1 MNELKEK
8 SAVMTPMM
16 AQYLQIKKE
25 HQDYLLFYR
34 MGDFYEL
41 FLDDAVIASKALDI
55 ALTKRG
61 KLDSQDMCGVPFHA
75 YESYLAKL
83 IRQGYKVAIC
93 EQVEDP
99 KEAKKRGAKSVV
111 KREVIR
117 LVTAGTLTEEP
128 LLDAKKNNFL
138 LTLAKVNDTL
148 GLSWLD
154 ISTGDFYLQEVLLKA
169 KDEGVVLAGILSRL
183 NPVETVISDA
193 YLQNPQIFNVLNDY
207 RDQLSVLPQARFNS
221 ENAKKRLETVFKV
234 EAVEAF
240 GNFTRAE
247 ITAAGVLLD
256 YVENTQ
262 KGKIPLIS
270 KPVKVTESQI
280 MEIDGATRRSLELV
294 EALTGDKN
302 SCLLGVIDRTVTG
315 AGGRLLASRVSNPLK
330 DIEGINRR
338 LDSVEFFTRFN
349 RIRQE
354 VRAILKACPDIE
366 RAVSRLSLGRG
377 GPRDLANIKTALAV
391 VPQLKNLVMSF
402 NQNTD
407 EQILSEFPDSL
418 KTVLNNLGEHSNL
431 VSTLEQALAE
441 DLPLLARDGGFIR
454 EGFYPPLDE
463 IKLLKNDSHKM
474 IVELQNKYAEATGI
488 SNLKI
493 KYNNVI
499 GYFIE
504 VQSKFAPEM
513 LENKDFIHRQSV
525 LNATRFTT
533 VELTELENKI
543 RGAADKA
550 LAMELEMFDNL
561 VKDVRLASEDISR
574 TAKAMAELDVSS
586 ALADLAV
593 EKNYCRPQIDDSLVF
608 DVKEGRHPVVENA
621 ISKEN
626 AGAFVGNNCQLDD
639 AHGRLWLLT
648 GPNMAGKSTF
658 LRQNAIIA
666 IMAQMGSF
674 VPCASAH
681 IGVID
686 KIFSRVGASD
696 DLARGRSTFMVEM
709 VETASILNQADE
721 RSFVIL
727 DEIGRGT
734 ATFDGLS
741 IAWAVVEHLHEL
753 NKCRALFATH
763 YHELTALTSK
773 LPLMT
778 LHCMKIKE
786 FNDEVIFLHEVIDGA
801 ADRSYGIHVAK
812 LAGLPRTVV
821 KRAEQVLETLEREGK
836 SQSVSQ
842 LAEDLPLFAAVRSK
856 DEPAAQQI
864 VPAME
869 ALKEL
874 NPDNLTPREA
884 LDKLYELKNLAE
896 ESLKDAV

>member
-1 MNELKEK
+1 MTERTENL
-8 SAVMTPMM
+8 SSMTPMM
-16 AQYLQIKKE
+16 AQYLQIKRE

-41 FLDDAVIASKALDI
+41 FLDDAITASKALDI

-61 KLDSQDMCGVPFHA
+61 KLDNQDIPMCGVPFHA

-83 IRQGYKVAIC
+83 IRQGFKVAIC

-99 KEAKKRGAKSVV
+99 KEAKKRGYKAIV

-138 LTLAKVNDTL
+138 LAIAKVNDSL

-154 ISTGDFYLQEVLLKA
+154 ISTGDFYLQEITLSRREEA
-169 KDEGVVLAGILSRL
+169 VVLAGILSRL
-183 NPVETVISDA
+183 NPVETVVSDT
-193 YLQNPQIFNVLNDY
+193 YLQNPALFNVFNDY

-221 ENAKKRLETVFKV
+221 ENAKKRIQDLFKV
-234 EAVEAF
+234 ETLEAF
-240 GNFTRAE
+240 GNFTRSE

-270 KPVKVTESQI
+270 NPVKVTENSI

-315 AGGRLLASRVSNPLK
+315 AGGRLLASRVANPLK
-330 DIEGINRR
+330 DVAVINRR
-338 LDSVEFFTRFN
+338 LDMVGFFASFG

-354 VRAILKACPDIE
+354 IRAVLKACPDIE

-377 GPRDLANIKTALAV
+377 GPRDLANIKTTLSV
-391 VPQLKNLVMSF
+391 VPKIKNLLFSF
-402 NQNTD
+402 NQD
-407 EQILSEFPDSL
+407 RMDSIINEL
-418 KTVLNNLGEHSNL
+418 PEVLQKLVNRLGEHSNL
-431 VSTLEQALAE
+431 VTHLDQALDDE
-441 DLPLLARDGGFIR
+441 LPLLARDGGFVR
-454 EGFYPPLDE
+454 KEYYPPLDE
-463 IKLLKNDSHKM
+463 IKHIKTDSHKM
-474 IVELQNKYAEATGI
+474 VVELQNKYAVDTGI

-493 KYNNVI
+493 KFNNVI

-504 VQSKFAPEM
+504 VQSKFAAAM

-525 LNATRFTT
+525 LNASRFTT

-543 RGAADKA
+543 RGADDKA
-550 LAMELEMFDNL
+550 LAMELEIFENL
-561 VKDVRLASEDISR
+561 VQEVKMSSDDIAR
-574 TAKAMAELDVSS
+574 TAKAMAELDVGA
-586 ALADLAV
+586 ALADLAI
-593 EKNYCRPQIDDSLVF
+593 EKNYCRPLVDDSLVF
-608 DVKEGRHPVVENA
+608 DIKEGRHPVVENA
-621 ISKEN
+621 INKEN
-626 AGAFVGNNCQLDD
+626 SGAFVGNNCSLDD
-639 AHGRLWLLT
+639 EHGVLWLLT

-681 IGVID
+681 IGVIN

-741 IAWAVVEHLHEL
+741 IAWAVVEHLHEV

-763 YHELTALTSK
+763 YHELTSLTSK
-773 LPLMT
+773 LPRMT

-786 FNDEVIFLHEVIDGA
+786 FNDEVIFLHEVIEGA

-812 LAGLPRTVV
+812 LAGLPKAVV
-821 KRAEQVLETLEREGK
+821 KRAGQVLENLEKSGK
-836 SQSVSQ
+836 SRVISQ
-842 LAEDLPLFAAVRSK
+842 LADDLPLFSLLKTREEDKPETS
-856 DEPAAQQI
+856 PAL
-864 VPAME
+864 E
-869 ALKEL
+869 ALSAV
-874 NPDNLTPREA
+874 NPDTLSPREA
-884 LDKLYELKNLAE
+884 LDKLYELKKMLSVA
-896 ESLKDAV
+896 

>member
-1 MNELKEK
+1 M
-8 SAVMTPMM
+8 
-16 AQYLQIKKE
+16 
-25 HQDYLLFYR
+25 
-34 MGDFYEL
+34 
-41 FLDDAVIASKALDI
+41 
-55 ALTKRG
+55 LT
-61 KLDSQDMCGVPFHA
+61 Q
-75 YESYLAKL
+75 
-83 IRQGYKVAIC
+83 
-93 EQVEDP
+93 
-99 KEAKKRGAKSVV
+99 
-111 KREVIR
+111 
-117 LVTAGTLTEEP
+117 
-128 LLDAKKNNFL
+128 
-138 LTLAKVNDTL
+138 AKVNDTL

-154 ISTGDFYLQEVLLKA
+154 ISTGDFYLQEVALKA